1 MVGWEKQNIMLQ
13 VLNFKKG
20 VAHISIDLYEFSVY
34 QIFKMKQSVSALLR
48 KQQMHSCQTTW
59 MI

>member
-1 MVGWEKQNIMLQ
+1 MLQ

-20 VAHISIDLYEFSVY
+20 VAHISIDLYEFLVY